1 MEPVSAAFFS
11 YWLGGELLTTKQY
24 AGTFLILLAM
34 VFTEAGT
41 YLKMK
46 REASFG

>member
-1 MEPVSAAFFS
+1 MEPVSSAFFS

-24 AGTFLILLAM
+24 VGTFLILLAM
-34 VFTEAGT
+34 VFTEGGT

-46 REASFG
+46 REAIFG